1 MTDTPEHFDLIIVG
15 TGSGNSIPEE
25 LNDRKI
31 AVVEKGVFGG
41 TCINVGCIPTK
52 MYVYAA
58 DVARELADAG
68 RYNLYPIGG
77 AAAAPMPVA
86 GWRVNWDDLKERVF
100 GKRIDPISRGGEEY
114 RRGDETPNITLFS
127 DLASFT
133 GERTLR
139 IGEGDDVRTITG
151 DQIVLATGTRTWVP
165 EVIGESGIPY
175 RTNADIMRMDALPRT
190 LVILGG
196 GIIAV
201 EFAHIFSALGVEV
214 IVINRSESLLRRFDA
229 TVSSRFTEL
238 AGSQWTNL
246 LGHTVTAARAE
257 GGLVTLTLDDGR
269 EIDCDE
275 VLLAQGR
282 VPNGDLL
289 NASAGG
295 VDLAEDGRILVDD
308 YGRTSADGVW
318 ALGDAANELQ
328 LKHVANQEARA
339 VFRNVAEV
347 GKVGASENDLEN
359 FKHDNVPGGIFT
371 HPQIGYV
378 GMTEDEARTWAQE
391 NGRTVT
397 VKVQE
402 YADVAYGWAMEDTTG
417 FCKLIADADSHRLLG
432 AHIMGPQAATLIQL
446 LVTAIEFDLDLA
458 EFATRQYWPHPSL
471 SELVENAVLGLDLR

>member
-1 MTDTPEHFDLIIVG
+1 MTDSPEHFDLIIVG
-15 TGSGNSIPEE
+15 TGSGNSIPED

-58 DVARELADAG
+58 DVARELTDAD

-127 DLASFT
+127 DIASFV

-139 IGEGDDVRTITG
+139 IGEGADARTITG

-175 RTNADIMRMDALPRT
+175 RTNADIMRMDELPRT

-214 IVINRSESLLRRFDA
+214 IVINRSESLLRRFDS

-246 LGHTVTAARAE
+246 LGHTVTGARAD

-289 NASAGG
+289 NASAGAWTWPRT
-295 VDLAEDGRILVDD
+295 AESSSTTTAGRPP
-308 YGRTSADGVW
+308 RVW

-339 VFRNVAEV
+339 VFHNVA
-347 GKVGASENDLEN
+347 ADATSESSLEA